1 MAAAVCQSINC
12 SQTGSFVPVTVC
24 VKLSNRSDEN
34 FCDENRLEMI
44 SCHYAILRTESF
56 KSQLMSLKN
65 MKKTHTKNQKKTAK
79 RVQLPLVSLPL
90 KH

>member
-56 KSQLMSLKN
+56 K
-65 MKKTHTKNQKKTAK
+65 
-79 RVQLPLVSLPL
+79 
-90 KH
+90 